1 MQEDPKPMR
10 NPVATSDAQRIRDF
24 EEAMYALYEKIVA
37 PYTQA
42 VGQKGCVLHTGLTWR
57 NSIQQ
62 KYSATRLPPVN
73 GYECYFYC
81 SVEKAG
87 NVVRLES
94 TDGEA
99 DYYPLELS
107 TMVSTVCR
115 RGFRLQVSL
124 FSDPDDFRADLSD
137 LISLFAG
144 YSPGLI

>member
-1 MQEDPKPMR
+1 MR
-10 NPVATSDAQRIRDF
+10 NTVTAADAQRICDF
-24 EEAMYALYEKIVA
+24 EETMYALYEKIAA
-37 PYTQA
+37 PYTQT
-42 VGQKGCVLHTGLTWR
+42 VGQKGCILHTGLAWR
-57 NSIQQ
+57 NSIRQE
-62 KYSATRLPPVN
+62 YSATRLPPAN

-81 SVEKAG
+81 SIEKAG

-107 TMVSTVCR
+107 TMVSMVCR

-124 FSDPDDFRADLSD
+124 FSGSNDFRAELSD

-144 YSPGLI
+144 YSPRLI